1 MTRTGRSCRMFDPGA
16 IANEL
21 AVSAIGA
28 AVFWIVTTTRKLRKD
43 INQAFRKLRD
53 LEGKK

>member
-1 MTRTGRSCRMFDPGA
+1 MFDVNS

-53 LEGKK
+53 MEAKK

>member
-1 MTRTGRSCRMFDPGA
+1 MFDPA
-16 IANEL
+16 SIANEL

-28 AVFWIVTTTRKLRKD
+28 AVFWVVTTTRKLRKD
-43 INQAFRKLRD
+43 INQAFRKIRD

>member
-1 MTRTGRSCRMFDPGA
+1 MTFDLQS

-28 AVFWIVTTTRKLRKD
+28 AVFWVVTTTRKLRQD
-43 INQAFRKLRD
+43 INQAFRKIRD